1 MGKVDEM
8 CAQVSLGNEEFKDSH
23 RINPKLLAPEG
34 DKAKTWKP
42 TFPAVSWQLPAS
54 LNPSVLHT
62 QSLSPSTTQIKSR
75 SPRGPGSEMGGCA
88 PSLSHWDGYWLR
100 AIKAFVKLLCCKSQ
114 LLQYKRK
121 ELRNSENVSA
131 VTQQDREKSQGKVG
145 ISSFPATLDWQ
156 VHICTIYS
164 IPATETQSGNF
175 RIICPSCGRPVKLRF
190 CK

>member
-1 MGKVDEM
+1 MR
-8 CAQVSLGNEEFKDSH
+8 AQVSLGNEEFKDSH
-23 RINPKLLAPEG
+23 RINAKLLTPEG
-34 DKAKTWKP
+34 DKAKTWRS
-42 TFPAVSWQLPAS
+42 TFPGVSWQLSAS

-75 SPRGPGSEMGGCA
+75 SPRGPGSEMGGGGYA

-131 VTQQDREKSQGKVG
+131 VTQKYREKSQEKVG
-145 ISSFPATLDWQ
+145 MSSFPPTLDWQ
-156 VHICTIYS
+156 VHICTVYS
-164 IPATETQSGNF
+164 VPATKTQSGNF
-175 RIICPSCGRPVKLRF
+175 RIICTSCGRPVTLRF

>member
-23 RINPKLLAPEG
+23 RINPKLLTPEG

-42 TFPAVSWQLPAS
+42 TFPGVSWQLSAS

-75 SPRGPGSEMGGCA
+75 SPRGPGSEMGGVPYLILTGMA
-88 PSLSHWDGYWLR
+88 TGW

-121 ELRNSENVSA
+121 EFRNSENVSA
-131 VTQQDREKSQGKVG
+131 VTQYREKSQEKVG
-145 ISSFPATLDWQ
+145 SSSFPSTLDWQ
-156 VHICTIYS
+156 VHICTVYS

-175 RIICPSCGRPVKLRF
+175 RIICTSCGRPVTLHF